1 MNERTRTLTPRT
13 DAIQEP
19 PKRVKSDALVWLYAD
34 SLKQLARQ
42 LETELSAPSQAVTE
56 GMIAELDSMQGELAW
71 YHKKIT
77 GTDSAG
83 KLWAES
89 FKDELREYH
98 KTLTAALRSAPP
110 SSQKQ
115 EGEELDVLRLRN
127 GFMTNPDGSHEPTYG
142 HYVRKSDYDR
152 LRDERDAAV
161 REIKRLVPLECCEGG
176 DPNCYGPRG
185 CLVRAQQAERTP
197 NDVLL
202 ARAEKAEAALEA
214 HQRDAERETIER
226 CADVC
231 GKEAAELERLY
242 GESEPRA
249 MSQRGTERRIR
260 ALVDRS

>member
-13 DAIQEP
+13 DALAIPQQEGP
-19 PKRVKSDALVWLYAD
+19 VHMSVYGDMVRH
-34 SLKQLARQ
+34 ARQ
-42 LETELSAPSQAVTE
+42 LERELSAPSQAVTE

-202 ARAEKAEAALEA
+202 ARAEKAEAALETA
-214 HQRDAERETIER
+214 VREKDEAIQALKIAEEER
-226 CADVC
+226 GQVIDDHGQFGVGA
-231 GKEAAELERLY
+231 
-242 GESEPRA
+242 
-249 MSQRGTERRIR
+249 
-260 ALVDRS
+260 

>member
-1 MNERTRTLTPRT
+1 MNEKTRTLTREEIEDIRNRLITRGSVLT
-13 DAIQEP
+13 DEEAI
-19 PKRVKSDALVWLYAD
+19 VLCDMA
-34 SLKQLARQ
+34 
-42 LETELSAPSQAVTE
+42 LSAPSQAVTE
-56 GMIAELDSMQGELAW
+56 GDSCA
-71 YHKKIT
+71 
-77 GTDSAG
+77 TDSERGMRLVGPHGGLKEAMPSPTEVDLADPLFEAIWQAT
-83 KLWAES
+83 KTWDVNAP
-89 FKDELREYH
+89 EYYKGYCGMNGSH
-98 KTLTAALRSAPP
+98 VMLILNALRSAPP

-202 ARAEKAEAALEA
+202 ARAEKAEAALETA
-214 HQRDAERETIER
+214 VREKDEAIQALKIAEEER
-226 CADVC
+226 GQVIDDHGQFGVGA
-231 GKEAAELERLY
+231 
-242 GESEPRA
+242 
-249 MSQRGTERRIR
+249 
-260 ALVDRS
+260 